1 MAGLR
6 HSTNAVRSSSF
17 SLDSSGM
24 GVSQEVFGNLPLNFC
39 PSRVLTGLMVIGYQ
53 PFKYTP
59 TQLGVAGSLLPKTI
73 RDALLEPIVVLFR

>member
-24 GVSQEVFGNLPLNFC
+24 GVSQEVFGNLPLMKKEIKQFMVVHV
-39 PSRVLTGLMVIGYQ
+39 SLT
-53 PFKYTP
+53 
-59 TQLGVAGSLLPKTI
+59 
-73 RDALLEPIVVLFR
+73 